1 MNAGNMDRD
10 SDIWLVGLV
19 LQGDISLLNVAVRL
33 QVSVL
38 ALSKASQD
46 CRQCGTVGCIR
57 RTVMSSLLQLLV
69 MHGTCI
75 RRTAE
80 PIEHQIRQRL
90 SLRLTNL
97 VTLAAAAVSRSDISV
112 CLFPSPERQSHM
124 CAGSSLPLRRNNESH
139 APNQGSTRAI
149 ESAHMSQCSHHL
161 SGKVI

>member
-1 MNAGNMDRD
+1 MNAGNMNRD
-10 SDIWLVGLV
+10 CDIWLVGLV

-46 CRQCGTVGCIR
+46 CHQCGTVGCIR

-69 MHGTCI
+69 MHGACT

-97 VTLAAAAVSRSDISV
+97 VTLAATAVSRSDISV
-112 CLFPSPERQSHM
+112 CLFSSP
-124 CAGSSLPLRRNNESH
+124 
-139 APNQGSTRAI
+139 
-149 ESAHMSQCSHHL
+149 
-161 SGKVI
+161 